1 VSVPIDRTR
10 IARVADAGRPPTY
23 GDNAMKT
30 SSIAAALA
38 ATLIAATLGAH
49 AGNMRHDN
57 PMVGGAPM
65 LVTRD
70 IVDNAVNSKDHTTLV
85 AAVKAAGL
93 VETLKGPG
101 PFTVFAP
108 TDAAF
113 AKLPAGKLDTLMKP
127 ENKDELA
134 SVLKYHVL
142 AGRKS
147 VADMGKWD
155 AAKTVNGQAAPI
167 KMLEGKFSIDGA
179 HVTEADIGSSN
190 GVIHGI
196 DKVNL
201 PTAARL

>member
-1 VSVPIDRTR
+1 MNTPTIPQTNAQGNAATKTGNAAPPVTPIGAAKPNSV
-10 IARVADAGRPPTY
+10 
-23 GDNAMKT
+23 AMDST
-30 SSIAAALA
+30 QSRNLLDTAAAKGSFGTFA
-38 ATLIAATLGAH
+38 K
-49 AGNMRHDN
+49 
-57 PMVGGAPM
+57 
-65 LVTRD
+65 
-70 IVDNAVNSKDHTTLV
+70 AVEQ
-85 AAVKAAGL
+85 AGL
-93 VETLKGPG
+93 SETLRGVG

-134 SVLKYHVL
+134 SILKYHVL

-147 VADMGKWD
+147 AADMGKWES
-155 AAKTVNGQAAPI
+155 AKTVNGQAAPI
-167 KMLEGKFSIDGA
+167 KMLGGKFSIDGA

-201 PTAARL
+201 PTAAKL